1 MRAALW
7 RTAAVLLSLVA
18 PAAAFAAEC
27 PGNPNA
33 LGVSRTVEIDTTGA
47 PGFGFEHYKTYD
59 FLEKGEVVLTFDDGP
74 LPTHTREILAAL
86 AAQCAKATFFS
97 VGKLAIGY
105 PEVLRE
111 VLKGGNTVGG
121 HTWSHLDLKKLEGKK
136 AEDAVAEIERGI
148 SAVRMAAGDLR
159 VAPFFRFPYLKDSPT
174 LIEHLAKRNIAI
186 FSTDIDSFDFTLSN
200 ADALVKKV
208 MGKLE
213 KAGKG
218 IVLFHDIRP
227 ATAKAMPEI
236 LKQLKEK
243 GYKLVHL
250 TAKDAMT
257 SLPAFDEI
265 VAKDF
270 TSNVANAGGKP
281 LASVVKTVGASS
293 GGAAA
298 TTTASGSN
306 GLTAE

>member
-7 RTAAVLLSLVA
+7 RTTAVLLSLVA
-18 PAAAFAAEC
+18 PAAALAAEC

-47 PGFGFEHYKTYD
+47 PGFGFEHYKTFD

-74 LPTHTREILAAL
+74 LPTHTRTVIEAL
-86 AAQCAKATFFS
+86 AAHCAKATFFS
-97 VGKLAIGY
+97 VGKLAVGY

-111 VLKGGNTVGG
+111 VVKAGHSVGG
-121 HTWSHLDLKKLEGKK
+121 HTWSHLDLRKLEGKK
-136 AEDAVAEIERGI
+136 AEDAIAEIEKGI
-148 SAVRMAAGDLR
+148 SAVRLAAGDLR
-159 VAPFFRFPYLKDSPT
+159 TVPFFRFPFLKDSPV
-174 LIEHLAKRNIAI
+174 LIEHLAKRNIAV

-208 MGKLE
+208 MAKLE

-218 IVLFHDIRP
+218 ILLFHDIRP
-227 ATAKAMPEI
+227 ATAKAMPE
-236 LKQLKEK
+236 LLAKMKEK

-250 TAKDAMT
+250 TAKAPLE

-265 VAKDF
+265 VGKDYKG
-270 TSNVANAGGKP
+270 NVANAGGKS
-281 LASVVKTVGASS
+281 LSSVVKTVGETAST
-293 GGAAA
+293 GTAAA
-298 TTTASGSN
+298 TASGGS